1 MAGNALRE
9 VFARFGVD
17 FDAGPLTAGN
27 SAVDGMASALSGLGN
42 VIAGAAIVQGLRSL
56 TTEIAA
62 VGTELAHSSAALG
75 LSTDELQTWRAAAAS
90 AGVSAE
96 QLTPAVGA
104 LRRNAAAAALGA
116 AGMRADFRRLGVTLR
131 DENGALRTTEDL
143 LTRTIEGLAGVTDP
157 TRRAGIATRLLGES
171 GARLAPL
178 FERGAEGVAEARRQL
193 ELLGGGLSSETIEAS
208 EDMTAATLSMDQ
220 AFLSLRG
227 RLALFFLPVLTR
239 LSEGMARAVGGV
251 SRLADHSRLLE
262 AALAVLGTAAAA
274 AGARTAVAWAAAAAP
289 FVALG
294 ALVLGLILVIDDL
307 WTGLAGGESVL
318 LDLGLAFERWSDEV
332 TAGPI
337 RAVLDAVDLLF
348 ASIREVSAFFFDV
361 AGDVTG
367 DRSFNRDAEGL
378 RREGISATLDEIRGR
393 SIARGAAPLSGASP
407 GVDAAVASL
416 GRGAAAA
423 PASVDASR
431 HVEVT
436 INGSGL
442 SAAELERATTRA
454 VDRALARDADD
465 TADALASGGV

>member
-1 MAGNALRE
+1 MAAGNALRE

-17 FDAGPLTAGN
+17 FDTGPLTAGN

-42 VIAGAAIVQGLRSL
+42 VIAGAAIVQGIRSL
-56 TTEIAA
+56 TTEVAA
-62 VGTELAHSSAALG
+62 MGTEISHSATALG

-193 ELLGGGLSSETIEAS
+193 ELLGGGLSEETIEAS
-208 EDMTAATLSMDQ
+208 EDMTSATLAMDQ

-227 RLALFFLPVLTR
+227 RLALFFLPVLSR
-239 LSEGMARAVGGV
+239 MSEGVARATGGI
-251 SRLADHSRLLE
+251 SRLADRSHLLE

-294 ALVLGLILVIDDL
+294 ALVLGLILLVDDL
-307 WTGLAGGESVL
+307 FTGLAGGESVL
-318 LDLGLAFERWSDEV
+318 LDLGRSFETWSDTV
-332 TAGPI
+332 VDGPL
-337 RAVLDAVDLLF
+337 RAVLDGVELLF
-348 ASIREVSAFFFDV
+348 ASIREVAAFFFDV

-378 RREGISATLDEIRGR
+378 RREGIAATVAESNAR
-393 SIARGAAPLSGASP
+393 SIARGAPALSGANP
-407 GVDAAVASL
+407 GVDAAVAGL
-416 GRGAAAA
+416 GRSAGPTTTTIDRSVRIDRIDVTGMT
-423 PASVDASR
+423 PA
-431 HVEVT
+431 E
-436 INGSGL
+436 
-442 SAAELERATTRA
+442 AERMTTRA
-454 VDRALARDADD
+454 IDRALARDADD
-465 TADALASGGV
+465 LADTLAAGGA